1 MLSKMLSEGTAS
13 LAVISHGGKVAFKP
27 LTVMVSFKVS
37 DLFVCQVGV
46 QLPGRPL
53 MAALQLLKEVL

>member
-1 MLSKMLSEGTAS
+1 MFSKRTAS
-13 LAVISHGGKVAFKP
+13 LAINSHGGKGAFKP

-37 DLFVCQVGV
+37 DSFVCQVGA

-53 MAALQLLKEVL
+53 KAAMQLLKEVL

>member
-1 MLSKMLSEGTAS
+1 MLSKMLSERTAS
-13 LAVISHGGKVAFKP
+13 LAVNSHGGKVPFKP
-27 LTVMVSFKVS
+27 LTVMFSLKVS

-53 MAALQLLKEVL
+53 KAAMQLLKEVL